1 MKGAKEIP
9 WTKCNNECSG
19 LDELVQSNMV
29 DATNWE
35 GEAGGRGVRALTRYI
50 YTAPPG
56 DNLTTLNKMYKTMTG
71 FMIVRHPFVRLV
83 SAYEDKMLNPHP
95 FPFNYHHK
103 IQEQIKS
110 RRQNKNKKIHFP
122 KDLLNSAKYQH
133 MLRNQVC
140 KLHLDDETFHALF
153 NCRL

>member
-1 MKGAKEIP
+1 
-9 WTKCNNECSG
+9 
-19 LDELVQSNMV
+19 MV